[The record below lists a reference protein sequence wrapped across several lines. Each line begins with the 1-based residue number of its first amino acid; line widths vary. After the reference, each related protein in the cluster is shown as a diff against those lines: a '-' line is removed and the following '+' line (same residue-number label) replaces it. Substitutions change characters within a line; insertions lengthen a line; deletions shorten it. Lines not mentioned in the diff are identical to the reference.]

1 MTGSPI
7 VFAAGESIVAG
18 YEDLRHQALHN
29 PAAPSGLGW
38 AVLVR
43 QGMAV
48 WMRLC
53 AESLTARPQT
63 QASRPAT
70 EGILP
75 CYVRSEMVQILTS
88 MAVGCWQEVRA

>member
-1 MTGSPI
+1 MVLS
-7 VFAAGESIVAG
+7 AGDCIVAG

-48 WMRLC
+48 WMKLC

-63 QASRPAT
+63 EAPRPAA
-70 EGILP
+70 EAVLP
-75 CYVRSEMVQILTS
+75 YYVRSEMVQILTA
-88 MAVGCWQEVRA
+88 MAVGCWREARA

>member
-1 MTGSPI
+1 MIP
-7 VFAAGESIVAG
+7 AAGDALVAG

-48 WMRLC
+48 WMKLC

-63 QASRPAT
+63 EAPRPAT
-70 EGILP
+70 VVVLP
-75 CYVRSEMVQILTS
+75 YYVRSEMVQILTA
-88 MAVGCWQEVRA
+88 MAVGCWQEARA

>member
-1 MTGSPI
+1 MIP
-7 VFAAGESIVAG
+7 AAGDSIVAA
-18 YEDLRHQALHN
+18 YEDLRHQVLHN

-48 WMRLC
+48 WTKLC

-63 QASRPAT
+63 EAPRPAT
-70 EGILP
+70 ASVLP
-75 CYVRSEMVQILTS
+75 YYVRSEMVQILTA
-88 MAVGCWQEVRA
+88 MAVGCWQEARA